1 MGKDG
6 IIAEHPTLKVKYLDP
21 EMARLA
27 LELKHKLEAEREEH
41 SREHVLESHVDGEET
56 SDPQTSAEEAGM
68 TSQVLTKLK
77 PQ

>member
-1 MGKDG
+1 MGKEG
-6 IIAEHPTLKVKYLDP
+6 IIAKHPTLKVKYLDP

-27 LELKHKLEAEREEH
+27 LELKHRLEAEREEY
-41 SREHVLESHVDGEET
+41 SREHVFESHMDGEET

-68 TSQVLTKLK
+68 TSQMMAELK

>member
-1 MGKDG
+1 MGKEG

-27 LELKHKLEAEREEH
+27 LELKHKSEAEREEY
-41 SREHVLESHVDGEET
+41 SRGNVLESHVEEKET
-56 SDPQTSAEEAGM
+56 FDPQTSAKEAGM
-68 TSQVLTKLK
+68 TSQIKTELK